1 MHEAVPPA
9 PEAALRH
16 IPEIVP
22 AEILAPPMPHERRW
36 LVRDEC
42 ALVLDRLLRRLALQ
56 EARCRRVLGRIAS
69 VFLARRSHHR
79 LGFAR
84 LGDYARERLG
94 ISARELQSVAHVVS
108 SMERLPK
115 IADAFERGDI
125 SWGQL
130 RVIVE
135 AATDVTQ
142 EHWLSLAAGKT
153 VRALDALRK
162 REQEALHQPVPSGED
177 DDLIDG
183 EPRARFRLACPRRVS
198 SSWRRAVELARQMH
212 GADVPVWQAAEAI
225 AAEALSAAGADLD
238 RRGEPSSSPEPRV
251 PADAGDPDEPR
262 STAPGVDWATI
273 EQLIPDSVEALGRD
287 VGDADAVALDERMRA
302 VLRSLQRVDWQ
313 LGRLLRLFVD
323 MRLHRL
329 MGFESASRYMRE
341 RTGISAR
348 KGRALVRLERKSSRM
363 PELGVAYRAGEISWV
378 RALTVLPVL
387 SEEHAGE
394 WVERAKSVTVRRL
407 VDEVEWSVEAR
418 DAAASFQSI
427 APPPAGAT
435 LVLSERQMGAREER
449 PAVDAEVAFT
459 APDSVATLLRV
470 AISAFAGDSAASWR
484 GLERLL
490 DHVIREWTSQPRHRD
505 PIFARDGWRCAVPG
519 CSSRR
524 NLHDHHVRFR
534 SRGGDN
540 ARDNRVATCAWHH
553 LRGLHTGLVRATGN
567 APEGIHWQLGTTTGR
582 SPFLELEGER
592 YLREG
597 TDLRA

>member
-1 MHEAVPPA
+1 M
-9 PEAALRH
+9 
-16 IPEIVP
+16 
-22 AEILAPPMPHERRW
+22 
-36 LVRDEC
+36 
-42 ALVLDRLLRRLALQ
+42 
-56 EARCRRVLGRIAS
+56 G
-69 VFLARRSHHR
+69 
-79 LGFAR
+79 
-84 LGDYARERLG
+84 
-94 ISARELQSVAHVVS
+94 
-108 SMERLPK
+108 
-115 IADAFERGDI
+115 
-125 SWGQL
+125 
-130 RVIVE
+130 
-135 AATDVTQ
+135 
-142 EHWLSLAAGKT
+142 
-153 VRALDALRK
+153 
-162 REQEALHQPVPSGED
+162 
-177 DDLIDG
+177 
-183 EPRARFRLACPRRVS
+183 
-198 SSWRRAVELARQMH
+198 
-212 GADVPVWQAAEAI
+212 
-225 AAEALSAAGADLD
+225 
-238 RRGEPSSSPEPRV
+238 
-251 PADAGDPDEPR
+251 
-262 STAPGVDWATI
+262 
-273 EQLIPDSVEALGRD
+273 
-287 VGDADAVALDERMRA
+287 A

-329 MGFESASRYMRE
+329 MGFASASRYVRE

-387 SEEHAGE
+387 SEKHAGE

-435 LVLSERQMGAREER
+435 LVLSERQMCAREER

-459 APDSVATLLRV
+459 APDSVAALLRV

-490 DHVIREWTSQPRHRD
+490 DHVIREWTSQPGHRD

-567 APEGIHWQLGTTTGR
+567 APDVIHWQLGTTTCR

-592 YLREG
+592 YLRAG
-597 TDLRA
+597 RDLCG